1 MNNVHALDRG
11 KPRAARIARVKFV
24 ALPLDLAG
32 YEDGALITRSGNGT
46 KSAARLFTS
55 LQALV
60 IRVIGRL

>member
-11 KPRAARIARVKFV
+11 QPRAARIARVKFV
-24 ALPLDLAG
+24 ALPMELAG
-32 YEDGALITRSGNGT
+32 PSGNGT
-46 KSAARLFTS
+46 KLAARLFTS